1 MKSSREDEFR
11 AWVTEHRPRLVR
23 TAALLTAGDRHL
35 AEDVVQITLTRLYLA
50 WPRIRRVDGPDAYVR
65 RSLVNA
71 LIDERRRPFWRR
83 ERAHADLPET
93 ASPYVP
99 EGFDELETALAE
111 LPPGM
116 RAAVVFRHVHELSVA
131 ETAAALNCSE
141 GNVKSQTA
149 RGLERL
155 RAALAPD
162 LPPAPP
168 APPSGPRPDR
178 SQPLSRKSTD
188 QQTRPTGGVTF
199 VRSTS

>member
-11 AWVTEHRPRLVR
+11 TWVTEHRPRLVR
-23 TAALLTAGDRHL
+23 TATLLTAGDGHL
-35 AEDVVQITLTRLYLA
+35 AEDLVQTTLTRLYLA

-83 ERAHADLPET
+83 ERAHAEVPDLSLPN
-93 ASPYVP
+93 APDR
-99 EGFDELETALAE
+99 FDELETALAE

-131 ETAAALNCSE
+131 ETAAALSCSE

-155 RAALAPD
+155 RTALTPE
-162 LPPAPP
+162 LPPASP
-168 APPSGPRPDR
+168 APPSGPAPSRW
-178 SQPLSRKSTD
+178 QPLSRQSTD
-188 QQTRPTGGVTF
+188 QQTRPTGNVTF
-199 VRSTS
+199 VRSSP

>member
-11 AWVTEHRPRLVR
+11 AWVTDHRPRLVR
-23 TAALLTAGDRHL
+23 TATLLTAGDRHL
-35 AEDVVQITLTRLYLA
+35 AEDIVQTTLTRLYLA
-50 WPRIRRVDGPDAYVR
+50 WPRIRHADGPDAYVR

-83 ERAHADLPET
+83 ERAHAEVPDAP
-93 ASPYVP
+93 SPHAP
-99 EGFDELETALAE
+99 DGFDELESALAD

-155 RAALAPD
+155 RAALSPD

-168 APPSGPRPDR
+168 APPSGPGPER
-178 SQPLSRKSTD
+178 SQPLSRQSTD
-188 QQTRPTGGVTF
+188 QQMRPTG
-199 VRSTS
+199 S